1 MNNDKYLENII
12 YINKQFPK
20 QPPEEFYGNKEYKWK
35 IIPKDISNLEKKANK
50 LASQLMYRIY
60 EGDGKAVYIIGIL
73 DNGTP
78 IGLNHDETYNT
89 LEMFNNMTKIINCDI
104 NKIRL
109 YKKNSNYII
118 TIRVSKKIY

>member
-1 MNNDKYLENII
+1 MDLI
-12 YINKQFPK
+12 YIDKEFPK

-35 IIPKDISNLEKKANK
+35 IIPKDINMLDNKANK

-60 EGDGKAVYIIGIL
+60 EGDGKAVYIIGVL

-78 IGLNHDETYNT
+78 IGLEEDDIHNT
-89 LEMFNNMTKIINCDI
+89 LNMFKNITEIIDCNI

-109 YKKNSNYII
+109 YKKKSNFII
-118 TIRVSKKIY
+118 TIRVSKDI

>member
-1 MNNDKYLENII
+1 MNIDYDFKNII
-12 YINKQFPK
+12 HIDKQFPK

-35 IIPKDISNLEKKANK
+35 IIPKDNNMKYIKTNK

-60 EGDGKAVYIIGIL
+60 EGDGKAIYIIGIL

-78 IGLNHDETYNT
+78 IGLNREETYNT
-89 LEMFNNMTKIINCDI
+89 LEMFKDITKIIECNI

-109 YKKNSNYII
+109 YRKDNNYII
-118 TIRVSKKIY
+118 TIRVSKDL